1 MQLGRGDLHRSG
13 PSPDNQAMHP
23 VPYDLAPITGG
34 VGAAT
39 VAKVKLT
46 DLRPHDV
53 TRSTDKA
60 HLRSHTIRI
69 A

>member
-1 MQLGRGDLHRSG
+1 
-13 PSPDNQAMHP
+13 MHP

-34 VGAAT
+34 FGAAT